1 MRIMG
6 SKAFTTGCLGTSLSS
21 DEIAFFRD
29 ERPWGFILFLYNISE
44 PAQVQDLCAA
54 MRDAVGDPDAPILID
69 QEGGRVQR
77 FRPPHWAKY
86 PAAGKLAEIYHKNPL
101 DGLRATWLM
110 SRLLAFD
117 LLKVGVTINCLPVL
131 DVLIPSAHDAIGDR
145 SYGQDPDMVTKLG
158 RAACDGLLAGGVMP
172 VIKHM
177 PGQGRS
183 KQDSHLELPVVTAT
197 LAELEATDFVP
208 FKALSDISMAMTAH
222 IVYQDLDAK
231 KPATTSS
238 MLISEIIRK
247 KIGFDG
253 LLMSDDVSMNALSGD
268 CGQRSK
274 SVFDAGCDIVLHCN
288 GKMDEMQLVAANSPE
303 LSGKALER
311 ATKAMIGVGQ
321 CDESDEQALRAE
333 FAELT
338 AAVCAPIETKA
349 QKTDNGSE
357 KDPTE

>member
-1 MRIMG
+1 MG
-6 SKAFTTGCLGTSLSS
+6 TKAFTAGCLGLSLTA
-21 DEIAFFRD
+21 DEIAFYRD
-29 ERPWGFILFLYNISE
+29 ERPWGFILFLRNIDN
-44 PAQVQDLCAA
+44 PGQVQDLCAS
-54 MRDAVGDPDAPILID
+54 MRNAVGNPDAPILID

-86 PAAGKLAEIYHKNPL
+86 PPAGKLAEIYRTNPEK
-101 DGLRATWLM
+101 GERAVWLQ

-117 LLKVGVTINCLPVL
+117 LLKLGVTINCLPVL

-145 SYGQDPDMVTKLG
+145 SYGQDPKMVTKLG

-183 KQDSHLELPVVTAT
+183 RLDSHLELPVVEAT

-222 IVYQDLDAK
+222 IVYQDIDPNN
-231 KPATTSS
+231 PATTSS
-238 MLISEIIRK
+238 TLISQIIRK

-268 CGQRSK
+268 CGQRCK
-274 SVFDAGCDIVLHCN
+274 AVFGAGCDIVLHCN
-288 GKMDEMQLVAANSPE
+288 GKMDEMRLVAANSPE
-303 LSGKALER
+303 LAGKALSR
-311 ATKAMIGVGQ
+311 AKKAMIGVGK
-321 CDESDEQALRAE
+321 CDESDEQVLRTE
-333 FAELT
+333 FADLIAEIYSP
-338 AAVCAPIETKA
+338 A
-349 QKTDNGSE
+349 KTRPKE
-357 KDPTE
+357 RLWQP